1 MGYKSVYK
9 SPEIQ
14 ARLEQGYYD
23 DIVEAGIQGGVFDAD
38 TQPTKGELD
47 LQLAKMGA
55 GMDNCHLATIRITG
69 IDSLSTRDDYEAFYQ
84 SVYEQLVDFR
94 STQKEILLDCDN
106 LQAVARMNGSPLTE
120 IPFVI
125 EKAEINGSFHDSA
138 ALPIIKLHIYPLQK
152 PDSSY
157 CEAFVSLRMDSL
169 ENQGYT
175 YSDSLTIVEINP
187 FSSDKIIYPEIVGYN
202 WSNDGGDSSLTK
214 KDVTIEEVIAKLADK
229 RQEIADLLE
238 QNEVGL
244 VYVKY
249 GSSHLGTEERPEVY
263 FRVEK
268 TYSRSYTMTGYI
280 LRMTVMS
287 PKFENDLEPSVAYIF
302 EDGTYHIWKKENGVT
317 YPQIASF
324 NWGSVSGDGT
334 LLGSWTVDEFASKLS
349 EQYNT
354 ILEALSYTTGGV
366 GLVSVAWGE
375 PMSHFI
381 TYVKVEKSMS
391 ETYMNSRNTF
401 VATPLIG
408 TNISSLACKI
418 YVSGE
423 HEYVIWKKEDGVT
436 YPHLGTYYSDNGGE
450 KDLDELKST
459 FETLTRTL
467 FSKIPKNGTAIF
479 DLSVSGMGTLII
491 KAENVIRQMG
501 TSWERGMYYTVMGGT
516 GGFDFDF
523 ENYMGLVWVEVGGGT
538 GGNANAVIW
547 KKNNKMIY
555 PELNSISWNH
565 YGNPD
570 IQTLANFLEDNF
582 LTIENGIDEGG
593 VALLRIINF
602 SGSSTLLCK
611 VEKSW
616 RWIGT
621 TATLGGLYITP
632 LDVDLLGDTPCVI
645 FLNSGSIPV
654 IWKKEETS
662 QTDPITLAMNMAEHL
677 SSPGSG
683 SGVLAGTDEEVSQMF
698 LSLKDNP
705 QTSIVITDGNTR
717 ITPMLQEFKDSGD
730 TYYLDLIFI
739 AQSNDYKVAGDG
751 GDLEFTQKNLY
762 KCYMKIKYE
771 ISTKN
776 FTVDILNTIEIN

>member
-1 MGYKSVYK
+1 
-9 SPEIQ
+9 
-14 ARLEQGYYD
+14 
-23 DIVEAGIQGGVFDAD
+23 
-38 TQPTKGELD
+38 
-47 LQLAKMGA
+47 
-55 GMDNCHLATIRITG
+55 MDNCHLATIRITG

-302 EDGTYHIWKKENGVT
+302 EDGTYHIWKKDNGVT

-324 NWGSVSGDGT
+324 NWGSISGDGT
-334 LLGSWTVDEFASKLS
+334 LLGSWTIDEFASKLS
-349 EQYNT
+349 EQYYT
-354 ILEALSYTTGGV
+354 ILKALSYTTGGV
-366 GLVSVAWGE
+366 GLVGVTWGE
-375 PMSHFI
+375 PMDTYN
-381 TYVKVEKSMS
+381 TYVKVELSDS
-391 ETYMNSRNTF
+391 YTYMNSRQAL

-408 TNISSLACKI
+408 TNISRLACKI

-423 HEYVIWKKEDGVT
+423 HKYVIWKKEDGVT

-450 KDLDELKST
+450 EGLDELKST

-467 FSKIPKNGTAIF
+467 FNKIPENSTAIF

-501 TSWERGMYYTVMGGT
+501 TSWERGMYYTIMGGT

-538 GGNANAVIW
+538 GGNASAVIW
-547 KKNNKMIY
+547 RKNNKMVY
-555 PELNSISWNH
+555 PRLPRINWNNFGETSIEN
-565 YGNPD
+565 
-570 IQTLANFLEDNF
+570 LANFLYQNWGQVSDSM
-582 LTIENGIDEGG
+582 DELE
-593 VALLRIINF
+593 VAVLPI
-602 SGSSTLLCK
+602 SGFGQELLCK
-611 VEKSW
+611 VEKTF
-616 RWIGT
+616 RWVGT
-621 TATLGGLYITP
+621 VATLGGLYITP
-632 LDVDLLGDTPCVI
+632 LNLEGIDSTPCIIYVGGNA
-645 FLNSGSIPV
+645 LAPV
-654 IWKKEETS
+654 IWKKEEMVETGLPKIELVVPGNIDTQNFTTATAVYPYIKEQFGSLETLMSGKNAAELRVSFEGSSNYWGFFVYKSTS
-662 QTDPITLAMNMAEHL
+662 KH
-677 SSPGSG
+677 
-683 SGVLAGTDEEVSQMF
+683 SGVSGMETDVYKIEPYTNSF
-698 LSLKDNP
+698 DNNI
-705 QTSIVITDGNTR
+705 SYEMKYLYMV
-717 ITPMLQEFKDSGD
+717 KSGD
-730 TYYLDLIFI
+730 ELIARILTYQAGMTDL
-739 AQSNDYKVAGDG
+739 
-751 GDLEFTQKNLY
+751 
-762 KCYMKIKYE
+762 
-771 ISTKN
+771 
-776 FTVDILNTIEIN
+776 

>member
-125 EKAEINGSFHDSA
+125 EKAEINGSFHDST

-157 CEAFVSLRMDSL
+157 CEAFVNLRMDSL

-238 QNEVGL
+238 QNEAGL

-263 FRVEK
+263 FKVEK

-302 EDGTYHIWKKENGVT
+302 EDGTYHIWKKDNRVA

-334 LLGSWTVDEFASKLS
+334 LLGSWTIDEFASKLS

-366 GLVSVAWGE
+366 GLVDVTWGE
-375 PMSHFI
+375 PMDTYN
-381 TYVKVEKSMS
+381 TYVKVELSDS
-391 ETYMNSRNTF
+391 YTYMNSRRAL

-408 TNISSLACKI
+408 TNISRLACKI

-423 HEYVIWKKEDGVT
+423 HKYVIWKKEDGVT
-436 YPHLGTYYSDNGGE
+436 YPHLGTYYSDDGGE

-501 TSWERGMYYTVMGGT
+501 TSWERGMYYTIMGGT

-582 LTIENGIDEGG
+582 LTIEDGIDEGG

-683 SGVLAGTDEEVSQMF
+683 SGVLAGTDEEISQMF
-698 LSLKDNP
+698 LSLKENP
-705 QTSIVITDGNTR
+705 QTNIVITDGNTR

-739 AQSNDYKVAGDG
+739 AQSNDYKVVGDG

-771 ISTKN
+771 VSTKN

>member
-38 TQPTKGELD
+38 TQPDKNELD
-47 LQLAKMGA
+47 LQLAKVGA
-55 GMDNCHLATIRITG
+55 GVDNCHLATIRITG
-69 IDSLSTRDDYEAFYQ
+69 IDSLSTKDDYEAFYQ
-84 SVYEQLVDFR
+84 SVYEQLIDFR

-106 LQAVARMNGSPLTE
+106 LQAVARMNGSPLRE

-138 ALPIIKLHIYPLQK
+138 ALPVIKLHIYPLQK

-175 YSDSLTIVEINP
+175 YSDSLAIVEINP

-214 KDVTIEEVIAKLADK
+214 KDVTIEEVIAKLADN

-249 GSSHLGTEERPEVY
+249 GSSHLDTEERPEVY

-302 EDGTYHIWKKENGVT
+302 EDGTYHIWKKDNGVT

-324 NWGSVSGDGT
+324 NWGSVRGDGT
-334 LLGSWTVDEFASKLS
+334 LLGSWTIDEFASKLS

-366 GLVSVAWGE
+366 GLVGVTWGE
-375 PMSHFI
+375 PMDIYS
-381 TYVKVEKSMS
+381 TYVKVELSDS
-391 ETYMNSRNTF
+391 YTYMNSRQAL

-408 TNISSLACKI
+408 TNISRLACKI

-423 HEYVIWKKEDGVT
+423 HKYVIWKKEDGVT

-467 FSKIPKNGTAIF
+467 FNKIPKNGTAIF

-501 TSWERGMYYTVMGGT
+501 TSWERGMYYTVMGGAAIN
-516 GGFDFDF
+516 F
-523 ENYMGLVWVEVGGGT
+523 ENYMGLIWVEVGGGT

-555 PELNSISWNH
+555 PELNSISWNY

-582 LTIENGIDEGG
+582 LTIEGGINEGG

-662 QTDPITLAMNMAEHL
+662 QTDPITLAMNIAEHL

-683 SGVLAGTDEEVSQMF
+683 SGVLAGTDEEISQMF
-698 LSLKDNP
+698 LSLKENP

-717 ITPMLQEFKDSGD
+717 IMPMLQEFKDSGD

-739 AQSNDYKVAGDG
+739 AQSNDYKVVGDG

-771 ISTKN
+771 VSTKN